1 MRVCTPTKVSYS
13 DNNAAILW
21 DTVSACCLNT
31 QGKDP
36 SLRNRNMPTKIT

>member
-1 MRVCTPTKVSYS
+1 MWVCTPTKVSYP
-13 DNNAAILW
+13 DKYAAILW

-36 SLRNRNMPTKIT
+36 SLRYRNITTQIT